1 MDIAVCWIGALQFI
15 VNRVAVL
22 LLTLRKGSRLFKQSA
37 REKFSASPT
46 LSTRPTT
53 GCGAISTSLLVH
65 RTSSSECQE
74 TETCIIQACYT
85 PWQPL
90 QNHLSGHLGRWA
102 MPWLAEEMLDGQ
114 HRRVDIPAHAR
125 TAHKGLLQKRLEEDL
140 CWIAPHVP
148 QQPSWSRDWTHCG
161 EINCPCS
168 FFLNLVSNGIY
179 IHLNS
184 PVWPLPYRL
193 LYVYCRGD

>member
-22 LLTLRKGSRLFKQSA
+22 LLTLRKGSRLLKQSA
-37 REKFSASPT
+37 REKFSVSPT

-53 GCGAISTSLLVH
+53 GCGAKSTSLLVH

-74 TETCIIQACYT
+74 TETCIIQACYM

-102 MPWLAEEMLDGQ
+102 MPWLAEEMLDRQ
-114 HRRVDIPAHAR
+114 HQRGDIPAHAR
-125 TAHKGLLQKRLEEDL
+125 PAHSGFLQKWLEENLLNRLSCPPDDPVGQGNELNWVAAVFELGHRISWDVDWGHL
-140 CWIAPHVP
+140 C
-148 QQPSWSRDWTHCG
+148 
-161 EINCPCS
+161 
-168 FFLNLVSNGIY
+168 
-179 IHLNS
+179 
-184 PVWPLPYRL
+184 L
-193 LYVYCRGD
+193 LCMDVN